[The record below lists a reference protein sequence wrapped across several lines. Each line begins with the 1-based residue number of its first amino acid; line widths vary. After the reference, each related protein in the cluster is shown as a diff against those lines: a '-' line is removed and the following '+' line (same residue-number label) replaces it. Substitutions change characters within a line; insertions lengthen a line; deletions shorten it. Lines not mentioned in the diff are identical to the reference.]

1 MDGDGRTLKKGRA
14 QSQSASSTQSNHKTL
29 IQRRRH
35 SSSAIDKPLNT
46 HSPVALAAA
55 AAVTPAKIAAL
66 LHSQGPLAIRHIT
79 AHLAQTIPGFGG
91 LSLSKQR
98 RVIVGVLDSGDP
110 KIDVRFSKVGWGRWA
125 VEQDARS
132 SRSASMDGAKLLLE
146 ADRRVSTTSRPPI
159 PRLSSSPEESA
170 IVSDDDDSDNLE
182 EPILGE
188 HTDEEDW
195 ASLGPDSLRD
205 TTPREQDAVAA
216 LVKLRAATGVA
227 L

>member
-1 MDGDGRTLKKGRA
+1 MEGDGRTLNKGRA
-14 QSQSASSTQSNHKTL
+14 QSQSATSTQSHQKILN
-29 IQRRRH
+29 QRRRH
-35 SSSAIDKPLNT
+35 SSSALDKPLNT

-98 RVIVGVLDSGDP
+98 RVIVGVLDSGDS
-110 KIDVRFSKVGWGRWA
+110 KSGIKFSKVGWGRWA
-125 VEQDARS
+125 VDQKLQNTRS
-132 SRSASMDGAKLLLE
+132 VSMDGAKLLLE

-159 PRLSSSPEESA
+159 PTLSSSPEESA
-170 IVSDDDDSDNLE
+170 IISDDDDSDNLE
-182 EPILGE
+182 EPTIGE

-195 ASLGPDSLRD
+195 ASLGPESLRD